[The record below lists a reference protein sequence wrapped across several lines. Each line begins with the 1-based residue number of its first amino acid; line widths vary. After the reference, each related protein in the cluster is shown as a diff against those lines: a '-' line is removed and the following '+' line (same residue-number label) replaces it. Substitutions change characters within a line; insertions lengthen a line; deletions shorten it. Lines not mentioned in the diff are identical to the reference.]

1 MPDTKKQKKR
11 KALKMKRKVFRA
23 SDPMFSVFMWGVHH
37 SVSQLTH
44 TTIPPLLL
52 DSDFKA
58 YSKVSPL
65 CTSHRA
71 LHCEVFVVA
80 SSVRHIPLS

>member
-58 YSKVSPL
+58 YSKVS
-65 CTSHRA
+65 SY
-71 LHCEVFVVA
+71 
-80 SSVRHIPLS
+80 I